1 MAVRCIVCGA
11 GWPCEIAVGGLV
23 AAASCGAAADWA
35 LAKLSR
41 YEGAALGA
49 EKVAALGH
57 AIAGE
62 RRAVANGA
70 ADERFACE
78 VAARCALD
86 ELRGDGMERAGGVL
100 SRSRRW
106 VALPPPPALS
116 ATLARRGAL
125 PRSRPRRRGRRW
137 LRGMRLY
144 AIPAGRRERRRRL
157 LMRPRGPAH
166 AGAKDPRGA
175 SRMQH
180 SKKIS

>member
-1 MAVRCIVCGA
+1 VAVRCIVCGA

-35 LAKLSR
+35 SAKLSR
-41 YEGAALGA
+41 YEDAALGA

-86 ELRGDGMERAGGVL
+86 ELRGDGMERAGGGTIEVEEMGG
-100 SRSRRW
+100 
-106 VALPPPPALS
+106 
-116 ATLARRGAL
+116 LASTASPVRHPRTARGLA
-125 PRSRPRRRGRRW
+125 
-137 LRGMRLY
+137 

-166 AGAKDPRGA
+166 AGAKDPRGG
-175 SRMQH
+175 RMQH
-180 SKKIS
+180 SKKISRT